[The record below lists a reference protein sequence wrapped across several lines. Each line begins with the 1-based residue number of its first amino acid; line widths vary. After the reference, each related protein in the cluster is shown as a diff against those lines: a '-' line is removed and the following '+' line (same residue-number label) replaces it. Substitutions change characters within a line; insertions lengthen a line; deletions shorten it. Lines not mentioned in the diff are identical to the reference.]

1 MSANACDKASPDS
14 RWGKWSLPF
23 NGRQGHTA
31 KGMGTELW
39 PFLQTAMAGKEGLVD
54 FIIRTKELEENY
66 KRQIPD
72 VVRKA
77 WRVMWSSTGALMG
90 KNTEERNKKGIYI
103 FFSGRIYIK
112 LIRQKEESI

>member
-1 MSANACDKASPDS
+1 
-14 RWGKWSLPF
+14 
-23 NGRQGHTA
+23 
-31 KGMGTELW
+31 MGTELW
-39 PFLQTAMAGKEGLVD
+39 PFLQTAMAGKESLVD

-90 KNTEERNKKGIYI
+90 KNTEERNKKGFTF